1 MTIKKPIRAPI
12 AVLLAAVALVAEC
25 SSPGAPPRP
34 PAEIPS
40 LVAFPQSVEIDV
52 ATISSGAAPAV
63 LSTLKTAVGAGG
75 EFSSAITTGADLIR
89 TVYKVFVEIGL
100 RPLTRVQA
108 PVDPTVTRF
117 EATVTEGA
125 TPGDFK
131 IDFGDFDL
139 DGDGVSEGC
148 TGCTCPTGCAGVSCP
163 TSAPLESLKPVCYR
177 VWFRGEGEPS
187 FTRLM
192 AGVFERLAVEDDAA
206 TPEDETNPGAG
217 RFRRFGFDFGDVS
230 SDFASFYDFLDPD
243 HPLDR
248 SSEVFLKT
256 VTEDPGGAIT
266 TFNHLDA
273 VQTGEDPAQPDA
285 LQKTVRVTTGAA
297 DSPPNAVFKYRGG
310 FREDE
315 DFFSGVIQNPAE
327 LLEFC
332 ARISTGGAAEDPGVC
347 DALGISV
354 VPLPFLDFASEADVA
369 VPAGFPETP
378 TF

>member
-1 MTIKKPIRAPI
+1 MTITKPIRAPI

-34 PAEIPS
+34 PAEIPG

-52 ATISSGAAPAV
+52 STISSGAVPAA
-63 LSTLKTAVGAGG
+63 LSTPKAAVGAGG

-89 TVYKVFVEIGL
+89 TIYKVFVEIGL

-131 IDFGDFDL
+131 IDFADFDL
-139 DGDGVSEGC
+139 DGDGASEGC
-148 TGCTCPTGCAGVSCP
+148 TGCTCPTGCTGVSCP
-163 TSAPLESLKPVCYR
+163 ASAPLESLKPVCYR
-177 VWFRGEGEPS
+177 VWFREEGGSS

-192 AGVFERLAVEDDAA
+192 AGVFERLAVADDAA
-206 TPEDETNPGAG
+206 TPEDENNPGAG
-217 RFRRFGFDFGDVS
+217 RFRRFGFNFGDVS

-243 HPLDR
+243 DPLNR

-273 VQTGEDPAQPDA
+273 VQIGDA
-285 LQKTVRVTTGAA
+285 PQKTVRVTAGAA
-297 DSPPNAVFKYRGG
+297 SSPPNEVFKYRGG

-315 DFFSGVIQNPAE
+315 DFFSGVIQNPSE

-332 ARISTGGAAEDPGVC
+332 ARISTGDAAEDPGAC

-354 VPLPFLDFASEADVA
+354 VPLPFLNFASEDDVA